1 MADMHP
7 KNGTQDVEVYLG
19 HYQTSMIEL
28 FCKNS

>member
-7 KNGTQDVEVYLG
+7 RNGTQDVEVYLE
-19 HYQTSMIEL
+19 HYQTSMIKL

>member
-1 MADMHP
+1 MADTHP